1 MKATFNKYTIS
12 IGISIGLLLIIG
24 FFGILYLNNE
34 YITAAPVYTL
44 PFADENGNRLH
55 ITNNRSAAD
64 PTFDQVLA
72 FLQQDDTNAL
82 AISNK
87 NASQSQS
94 VVRLHDNAEKAGIRA
109 GVVELKIPNE
119 TDVYS
124 LNVFDTVDKGRI
136 MVDPMGTP
144 YVTGPWTIVH
154 MDNNDLHTMMF
165 IPIQNKWSRISR
177 TPATFP
183 EWAQS
188 LRSKQISLAIHG
200 SVKMT

>member
-1 MKATFNKYTIS
+1 MKATFNKYTIT

-24 FFGILYLNNE
+24 FFGSLYLNNE

-55 ITNNRSAAD
+55 ITNNRSAAN

-87 NASQSQS
+87 NASPGQS

-109 GVVELKIPNE
+109 GVVELKMPNE

-124 LNVFDTVDKGRI
+124 LDVFDTVDKGRI
-136 MVDPMGTP
+136 MVDPDGHP
-144 YVTGPWTIVH
+144 VH
-154 MDNNDLHTMMF
+154 CRPVDH
-165 IPIQNKWSRISR
+165 R
-177 TPATFP
+177 T
-183 EWAQS
+183 
-188 LRSKQISLAIHG
+188 HG
-200 SVKMT
+200 Q